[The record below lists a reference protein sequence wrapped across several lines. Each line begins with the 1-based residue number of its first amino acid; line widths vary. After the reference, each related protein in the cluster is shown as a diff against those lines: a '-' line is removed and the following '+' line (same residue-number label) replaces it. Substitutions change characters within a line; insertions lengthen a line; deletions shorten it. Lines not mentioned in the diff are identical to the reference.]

1 MWDQD
6 LFLWLNFDGGAT
18 LDSIMIFISGKL
30 SWIPYY
36 ALILALVGRKYGW
49 KSALLIAV
57 SIGLAVG
64 MSDLIAGI
72 FKHSGPLKNV
82 WSEFPAR
89 LRPMH
94 NPEIQDIVHFI
105 KKGGRFGTVSAHA
118 ATSFSIALIS
128 SLAIRRRWFTIIAS
142 VEVALICYS
151 RIYLGY
157 HYPQDILLGVGI
169 GLFSGGVM
177 WLVFNYLNKK
187 VAKNNAQ

>member
-36 ALILALVGRKYGW
+36 ALILALVSRKYGW

-57 SIGLAVG
+57 SIGLAVV

-169 GLFSGGVM
+169 GLLSGGVM
-177 WLVFNYLNKK
+177 WLVFNYLNKR

>member
-30 SWIPYY
+30 SWLPYY

-57 SIGLAVG
+57 SIGAAVG
-64 MSDLIAGI
+64 ISDLLAGI
-72 FKHSGPLKNV
+72 FKHSGPLKDL

-105 KKGGRFGTVSAHA
+105 KKGGKFGTVSAHA
-118 ATSFSIALIS
+118 ATAFSIALIS
-128 SLAIRRRWFTIIAS
+128 SLAIRKRWFTIIAF
-142 VEVALICYS
+142 VEVALVCYS

-157 HYPQDILLGVGI
+157 HYPQDILLGIGI
-169 GLFSGGVM
+169 GFISGWIM
-177 WLVFNYLNKK
+177 WLIFNNLNKR